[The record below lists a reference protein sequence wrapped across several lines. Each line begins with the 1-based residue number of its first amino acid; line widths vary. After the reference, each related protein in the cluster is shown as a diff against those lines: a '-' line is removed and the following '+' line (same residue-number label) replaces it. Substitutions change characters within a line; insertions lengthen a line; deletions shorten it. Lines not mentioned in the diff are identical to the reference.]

1 MIPHQSCQ
9 VGLFQAQSSQSWL
22 RFKVVGLKILFG
34 LLTFFGL
41 ISSWLAL
48 ANSFGL
54 FTLKTLNITIPFLS
68 ATHLQISLF
77 QFFRQRIC
85 THLQSICGNYEQRC
99 RSS

>member
-1 MIPHQSCQ
+1 
-9 VGLFQAQSSQSWL
+9 
-22 RFKVVGLKILFG
+22 VVGLKILFG
-34 LLTFFGL
+34 LLTLVGL

-99 RSS
+99 RLS